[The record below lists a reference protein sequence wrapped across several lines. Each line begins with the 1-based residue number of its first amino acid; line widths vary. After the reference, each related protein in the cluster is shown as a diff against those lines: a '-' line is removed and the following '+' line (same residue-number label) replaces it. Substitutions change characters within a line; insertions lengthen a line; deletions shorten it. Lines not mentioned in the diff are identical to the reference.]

1 MACPGSVY
9 NVASCI
15 SMDGNMKRKNNEVA
29 VGRHTEELAESWRRE
44 RPDLDLEDFLLGI
57 YLMRIGRLLDDAYDR
72 MCREIFGV
80 SGADMRVLFALRRAG
95 PPYARR
101 PTDLFRALL
110 VTSGAMTKQVD
121 RLSGLQFVE
130 RRRDPRQATGLLIQ
144 LTKLGLRVANQ
155 ASESLA
161 KHSLIAPATAS
172 MSASDRASGER
183 FCQQLLAALD
193 ATEVPISSLSERV
206 DESAKAW
213 DLPRKVSRK
222 RSRSTRGSD
231 VA

>member
-1 MACPGSVY
+1 
-9 NVASCI
+9 
-15 SMDGNMKRKNNEVA
+15 MDGIMKAKKNETT
-29 VGRHTEELAESWRRE
+29 VGRHTEELAASWRRE

-72 MCREIFGV
+72 MCRATFGV

-130 RRRDPRQATGLLIQ
+130 RRRDPKQAVGLLIQ
-144 LTKLGLRVANQ
+144 LTKQGLKVANQ
-155 ASESLA
+155 AAESLA
-161 KHSLIAPATAS
+161 KNSLIASATAS
-172 MSASDRASGER
+172 MSAADRALGER
-183 FCQQLLAALD
+183 FCERLLAALD
-193 ATEVPISSLSERV
+193 ATEVPVSALTAGV
-206 DESAKAW
+206 DESTKAW
-213 DLPRKVSRK
+213 DLPRKEK
-222 RSRSTRGSD
+222 RGKAVRTR
-231 VA
+231 

>member
-1 MACPGSVY
+1 
-9 NVASCI
+9 
-15 SMDGNMKRKNNEVA
+15 MKAKNNEA
-29 VGRHTEELAESWRRE
+29 PVGRHTEELAESWRRE
-44 RPDLDLEDFLLGI
+44 RPDLNLEDFLLGI

-72 MCREIFGV
+72 MCRATFGV

-95 PPYARR
+95 SPYARR

-144 LTKLGLRVANQ
+144 LTKQGLKVANQ

-161 KHSLIAPATAS
+161 KHSLIASATAS
-172 MSASDRASGER
+172 MSATERASGER

-193 ATEVPISSLSERV
+193 ATELPVAAPNEKV
-206 DESAKAW
+206 DESDKAW
-213 DLPRKVSRK
+213 DLPRKVVR
-222 RSRSTRGSD
+222 RPVRSTRRRKTS
-231 VA
+231 

>member
-1 MACPGSVY
+1 
-9 NVASCI
+9 
-15 SMDGNMKRKNNEVA
+15 MKAKKNERQ

-57 YLMRIGRLLDDAYDR
+57 YLMRVGRLLDDAYDR
-72 MCREIFGV
+72 MCRATFGI

-95 PPYARR
+95 APYARR

-130 RRRDPRQATGLLIQ
+130 RRRDPGQAVGLLIQ
-144 LTKLGLRVANQ
+144 LTKQGLKVANQ
-155 ASESLA
+155 ASESLV
-161 KHSLIAPATAS
+161 KHSLIASATAS

-183 FCQQLLAALD
+183 FCERLLSALD
-193 ATEVPISSLSERV
+193 ATEVPLAAPAPGV
-206 DESAKAW
+206 DESGKAW
-213 DLPRKVSRK
+213 DLPRKQKKPGAPRVRK
-222 RSRSTRGSD
+222 SRSS
-231 VA
+231 